1 MTETVAYIRNSLKDI
16 YPPGE
21 AQALV
26 RLIMERVCGLSTHQ
40 LLLGKG
46 KELSDTEK
54 FKIKEIVEGLRLY
67 KPIQYLLGI
76 ADFYG
81 MEFKVT
87 PDVLIPRP
95 ETAELVERIITDYQ
109 GQAPRILDIGT
120 GSGCIAISLAK
131 HLPEAEVA
139 AVDISPEA
147 LAVAE
152 ENARMNQ
159 VSVSF
164 HELDILS
171 EGYSSF
177 MQEKQNFH
185 VRETR
190 FSCTRN
196 KIFTY
201 VKLKSHT
208 EETEASLIGSLNCIV
223 SNPPY
228 IMYREKSDH
237 GSERSGERASSS
249 LVRSRRRSASL
260 LPGHRP
266 LRTKAFGGRRAS
278 LFRDQRPLRK
288 RDRSD
293 ATSRELHRSRINTR
307 FIRKRP
313 DRKSKNM
320 KEITEP
326 EMLHRAAAYCSA
338 AERCIQDVQKKI
350 DAAGLPP
357 DASERIIARLLKE
370 RFIDESRYTRFFV
383 NDKLRFNK
391 WGRVKIGYEL
401 YKKNIPSPIREE
413 SLAAIDE
420 GEYRS
425 ILLDLLK
432 SKKKSTKGKD
442 ERDLFNKLLRFAAGR
457 GFESRITLDCL
468 SQLFK
473 GTDCEDYAD
482 DME

>member
-152 ENARMNQ
+152 ENARMKQ

-228 IMYREKSDH
+228 IMYREKATMEANVLENEPHLALFVPDDDPLLFY
-237 GSERSGERASSS
+237 RAIARFGQRH
-249 LVRSRRRSASL
+249 LAEG
-260 LPGHRP
+260 GHLYFEINALCGKETVAM
-266 LRTKAFGGRRAS
+266 LRQENYTEV
-278 LFRDQRPLRK
+278 
-288 RDRSD
+288 
-293 ATSRELHRSRINTR
+293 EL
-307 FIRKRP
+307 
-313 DRKSKNM
+313 
-320 KEITEP
+320 
-326 EMLHRAAAYCSA
+326 
-338 AERCIQDVQKKI
+338 IQD
-350 DAAGLPP
+350 
-357 DASERIIARLLKE
+357 
-370 RFIDESRYTRFFV
+370 
-383 NDKLRFNK
+383 
-391 WGRVKIGYEL
+391 L
-401 YKKNIPSPIREE
+401 Y
-413 SLAAIDE
+413 
-420 GEYRS
+420 
-425 ILLDLLK
+425 
-432 SKKKSTKGKD
+432 GKD
-442 ERDLFNKLLRFAAGR
+442 
-457 GFESRITLDCL
+457 RIV
-468 SQLFK
+468 K
-473 GTDCEDYAD
+473 AKI
-482 DME
+482 

>member
-1 MTETVAYIRNSLKDI
+1 MTETIAYIRNSLKDI

-131 HLPEAEVA
+131 HLPKAEVA

-147 LAVAE
+147 LAMAE

-185 VRETR
+185 VRET
-190 FSCTRN
+190 
-196 KIFTY
+196 
-201 VKLKSHT
+201 KSHT
-208 EETEASLIGSLNCIV
+208 EETEASLIGNLNCIV

-228 IMYREKSDH
+228 IMYREKATMEANVLENEPHLALFVPDDDPLLFY
-237 GSERSGERASSS
+237 RAIARFGQRH
-249 LVRSRRRSASL
+249 LVEG
-260 LPGHRP
+260 GHLYFEINALCGKETVAM
-266 LRTKAFGGRRAS
+266 LRQENYTEV
-278 LFRDQRPLRK
+278 
-288 RDRSD
+288 
-293 ATSRELHRSRINTR
+293 EL
-307 FIRKRP
+307 
-313 DRKSKNM
+313 
-320 KEITEP
+320 
-326 EMLHRAAAYCSA
+326 
-338 AERCIQDVQKKI
+338 IQD
-350 DAAGLPP
+350 
-357 DASERIIARLLKE
+357 
-370 RFIDESRYTRFFV
+370 
-383 NDKLRFNK
+383 
-391 WGRVKIGYEL
+391 L
-401 YKKNIPSPIREE
+401 Y
-413 SLAAIDE
+413 
-420 GEYRS
+420 
-425 ILLDLLK
+425 
-432 SKKKSTKGKD
+432 GKD
-442 ERDLFNKLLRFAAGR
+442 
-457 GFESRITLDCL
+457 RIV
-468 SQLFK
+468 K
-473 GTDCEDYAD
+473 AKI
-482 DME
+482 

>member
-1 MTETVAYIRNSLKDI
+1 MTETIAYIRNSLKDI

-95 ETAELVERIITDYQ
+95 ET
-109 GQAPRILDIGT
+109 
-120 GSGCIAISLAK
+120 
-131 HLPEAEVA
+131 
-139 AVDISPEA
+139 
-147 LAVAE
+147 E

-208 EETEASLIGSLNCIV
+208 EETEASLIGNLNCIV

-228 IMYREKSDH
+228 IMYREKATMEANVLENEPHLALFVPDDDPLLFY
-237 GSERSGERASSS
+237 RAIARFGQRH
-249 LVRSRRRSASL
+249 LVEG
-260 LPGHRP
+260 GHLYFEINALCGKETVAM
-266 LRTKAFGGRRAS
+266 LRQENYTEV
-278 LFRDQRPLRK
+278 
-288 RDRSD
+288 
-293 ATSRELHRSRINTR
+293 EL
-307 FIRKRP
+307 
-313 DRKSKNM
+313 
-320 KEITEP
+320 
-326 EMLHRAAAYCSA
+326 
-338 AERCIQDVQKKI
+338 IQDLYGK
-350 DAAGLPP
+350 
-357 DASERIIARLLKE
+357 ERI
-370 RFIDESRYTRFFV
+370 
-383 NDKLRFNK
+383 
-391 WGRVKIGYEL
+391 VKAKI
-401 YKKNIPSPIREE
+401 
-413 SLAAIDE
+413 
-420 GEYRS
+420 
-425 ILLDLLK
+425 
-432 SKKKSTKGKD
+432 
-442 ERDLFNKLLRFAAGR
+442 
-457 GFESRITLDCL
+457 
-468 SQLFK
+468 
-473 GTDCEDYAD
+473 
-482 DME
+482 

>member
-152 ENARMNQ
+152 ENDKDVERYADMIFWRPECPTLMSPL
-159 VSVSF
+159 V
-164 HELDILS
+164 DIVPLQL
-171 EGYSSF
+171 F
-177 MQEKQNFH
+177 AMDMA
-185 VRETR
+185 
-190 FSCTRN
+190 
-196 KIFTY
+196 
-201 VKLKSHT
+201 KLKNYDVDKPRNL
-208 EETEASLIGSLNCIV
+208 A
-223 SNPPY
+223 
-228 IMYREKSDH
+228 KSVTV
-237 GSERSGERASSS
+237 E
-249 LVRSRRRSASL
+249 
-260 LPGHRP
+260 
-266 LRTKAFGGRRAS
+266 
-278 LFRDQRPLRK
+278 
-288 RDRSD
+288 
-293 ATSRELHRSRINTR
+293 
-307 FIRKRP
+307 
-313 DRKSKNM
+313 
-320 KEITEP
+320 
-326 EMLHRAAAYCSA
+326 
-338 AERCIQDVQKKI
+338 
-350 DAAGLPP
+350 
-357 DASERIIARLLKE
+357 
-370 RFIDESRYTRFFV
+370 
-383 NDKLRFNK
+383 
-391 WGRVKIGYEL
+391 
-401 YKKNIPSPIREE
+401 
-413 SLAAIDE
+413 
-420 GEYRS
+420 
-425 ILLDLLK
+425 
-432 SKKKSTKGKD
+432 
-442 ERDLFNKLLRFAAGR
+442 
-457 GFESRITLDCL
+457 
-468 SQLFK
+468 
-473 GTDCEDYAD
+473 
-482 DME
+482 

>member
-1 MTETVAYIRNSLKDI
+1 MTETIAYIRNSLKDI

-95 ETAELVERIITDYQ
+95 ETVELVERIITDYQ
-109 GQAPRILDIGT
+109 SQAPRILDIGT

-190 FSCTRN
+190 FSC
-196 KIFTY
+196 
-201 VKLKSHT
+201 
-208 EETEASLIGSLNCIV
+208 
-223 SNPPY
+223 NPPY
-228 IMYREKSDH
+228 IMYREKATMEANVLENEPHLALFVPDDDPLLFY
-237 GSERSGERASSS
+237 RAIARFGQRH
-249 LVRSRRRSASL
+249 LAEG
-260 LPGHRP
+260 GHLYFEINALCGKETVAM
-266 LRTKAFGGRRAS
+266 LRQENYTEV
-278 LFRDQRPLRK
+278 
-288 RDRSD
+288 
-293 ATSRELHRSRINTR
+293 EL
-307 FIRKRP
+307 
-313 DRKSKNM
+313 
-320 KEITEP
+320 
-326 EMLHRAAAYCSA
+326 
-338 AERCIQDVQKKI
+338 IQD
-350 DAAGLPP
+350 
-357 DASERIIARLLKE
+357 
-370 RFIDESRYTRFFV
+370 
-383 NDKLRFNK
+383 
-391 WGRVKIGYEL
+391 L
-401 YKKNIPSPIREE
+401 Y
-413 SLAAIDE
+413 
-420 GEYRS
+420 
-425 ILLDLLK
+425 
-432 SKKKSTKGKD
+432 GKD
-442 ERDLFNKLLRFAAGR
+442 
-457 GFESRITLDCL
+457 RIV
-468 SQLFK
+468 K
-473 GTDCEDYAD
+473 AKR
-482 DME
+482 